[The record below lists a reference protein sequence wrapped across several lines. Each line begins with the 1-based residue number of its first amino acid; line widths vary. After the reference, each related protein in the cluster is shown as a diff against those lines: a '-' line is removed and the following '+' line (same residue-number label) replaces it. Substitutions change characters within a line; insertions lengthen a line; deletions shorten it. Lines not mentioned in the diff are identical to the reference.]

1 MIPRLRLRVDALE
14 LGILLPWAAIL
25 CFGLLM
31 LFSVSSPSVG
41 DFAYGAR
48 ATTAIS
54 RSFFYRQIFWAL
66 LGIGVMWTSAMI
78 PFRVYKDYFSWMLY
92 GAAIFVLLL
101 LLVLP
106 PMRGGTHRWLV
117 LGPLSLQPSE
127 FSKASMIL
135 ILASFLAARRGDPDR
150 LSQVGLVLALVL
162 PPTLLV
168 LKQPDLGTA
177 ITFLWLTI
185 PMLLWRGLSL
195 RRLLI
200 MTAPLVSGAIV
211 LYGETRGVAGFGLVH
226 LLWTLYMAA
235 LFVLM
240 LLSPRVS
247 ILERSVFLIAA
258 IAIGLAVP
266 KVWDGLLPYQ
276 QKRILVYFD
285 PGLDPLGAGYQI
297 FQSKVAIGSGGI
309 VGRGYLQGTQ
319 KGLAFLPARH
329 TDFIF
334 SVVGEEFGLLGA
346 LTLLGL
352 YAWII
357 LRGFRLAGKAHSP
370 FAQLLTVGVSAYLLF
385 HVFVNVAMTIG
396 LAPVTGIPLPGMS
409 FGGSVLITTSFL
421 LGLQM
426 NIARNWSR
434 Y

>member
-1 MIPRLRLRVDALE
+1 MRLKLSSQSIEPSILIPWLLI
-14 LGILLPWAAIL
+14 LG
-25 CFGLLM
+25 CGLIM
-31 LFSVSSPSVG
+31 LFSVSSPPGG
-41 DFAYGAR
+41 DFEFGAGR
-48 ATTAIS
+48 PAASIS
-54 RSFFYRQIFWAL
+54 RAFFVRQFFWAL
-66 LGIGVMWTSAMI
+66 LGSLVMLASAMV

-92 GAAIFVLLL
+92 GASILVLLL

-106 PMRGGTHRWLV
+106 PMRGATQRWLV
-117 LGPLSLQPSE
+117 LGPISVQPSE
-127 FSKASMIL
+127 FCKASMIL
-135 ILASFLAARRGDPDR
+135 MLASFLAGRRGDPDR
-150 LSQVGLVLALVL
+150 LSQVLIVLALVL

-177 ITFLWLTI
+177 ITFLWLMI

-195 RRLLI
+195 RRLII
-200 MTAPLVSGAIV
+200 MAAPMISGAIV
-211 LYGETRGVAGFGLVH
+211 LYGETQGHDGFGLVH
-226 LLWTLYMAA
+226 LLWA
-235 LFVLM
+235 LFMLGLFALM

-247 ILERSVFLIAA
+247 LLERSGFLIAA
-258 IAIGLAVP
+258 IVVGLAVP
-266 KVWDGLLPYQ
+266 QVWNGLLPYQ

-285 PGLDPLGAGYQI
+285 TELDPLGAGYQI
-297 FQSKVAIGSGGI
+297 YQSKVAIGSGGLL
-309 VGRGYLQGTQ
+309 GRGYLQGTQ

-334 SVVGEEFGLLGA
+334 SVVGEEFGFLGA
-346 LTLLGL
+346 LVLLSL

-396 LAPVTGIPLPGMS
+396 IAPVTGIPLPGMS
-409 FGGSVLITTSFL
+409 FGGSVLVSTSFL

-426 NIARNWSR
+426 NIARNWNR